1 MEAKRLAA
9 VTLSSLHEQ
18 RSDVYFD
25 KIWEELLVKDGQY
38 FHAGEQQS
46 ILTNLVVLLIL
57 MQHQKA
63 CTTCTILKFLTLLLT
78 KLSHQLES
86 SALPLCQG
94 RRCFGE

>member
-18 RSDVYFD
+18 RSDVHFD

-46 ILTNLVVLLIL
+46 ILMNLVVLLIL

-78 KLSHQLES
+78 NWATNLSHL
-86 SALPLCQG
+86 LYLLCQG